1 MHKHSFTFF
10 ALILLS
16 ILLTGCAS
24 AVAPRFEISD
34 PQFEKTTCPVELPD
48 GVIEGTD
55 ITCGYVTAPA
65 FHNEKEQGTVR
76 LTVALIHSTNETPEP
91 DPVIMGMG
99 GPGGSALDSI
109 LPLVLGEN
117 GKGLLAQRDVIVFE
131 QRGVK
136 YNEPHLTCPEL
147 IDVKLDHIG
156 EEEPEDEELAAVT
169 ACRERLIAEGAQL
182 NSFNNIENAADIPFI
197 IDVLGYEGQ
206 FNYYGLS
213 YGTLLGQHLIR
224 DHSER
229 LRSVI
234 LDGVA
239 PNDLHAISEHAVM
252 ADRMFK
258 YLFEK
263 CAADAECSEE
273 YPNVENQFLETADKL
288 NENPAI
294 LTIAGPDGTEHQVPF
309 DGDTFVYSMVLVA
322 YEPGTYAYVPMFI
335 DQIASGNFEIPEILG
350 YHYYFGEE
358 SLAPGMRDAIRCSV
372 DWSISEEVSYSDLYP
387 QVASSMGGDGG
398 QSERCEIWNVA
409 TLDKYTTEPVI
420 SDIPTLFISGEFD
433 PVTPR
438 NYADRVAANF
448 RNSYSYTI
456 PGGGHGNF
464 LNVACADE
472 ITLAFLENPV
482 QEPNTNCIDD
492 ISIKFGPPSL
502 FTYALTIAKAN
513 LSIVILVVVIL
524 VALILGI
531 VWLIRRRK
539 DKKLA

>member
-1 MHKHSFTFF
+1 MKMFSLSAIF
-10 ALILLS
+10 LL
-16 ILLTGCAS
+16 LLAICLTSCSTVPAIK
-24 AVAPRFEISD
+24 PEIVHESWAEAD
-34 PQFEKTTCPVELPD
+34 CPVELPKTF
-48 GVIEGTD
+48 VEGTN
-55 ITCGYVTAPA
+55 ITCGYVTVPA
-65 FHNEKEQGTVR
+65 FHNDKDQGTIR
-76 LTVALIHSTNETPEP
+76 LAVALVHSTNETPEL
-91 DPVIMGMG
+91 DPMIMGMG
-99 GPGGSALDSI
+99 GPGGSAMDSI

-117 GKGLLAQRDVIVFE
+117 GKDLLAHRDVIVFE

-136 YNEPHLTCPEL
+136 YNDPHLTCPEL
-147 IDVKLDHIG
+147 IDVRLDHIG

-169 ACRERLIAEGAQL
+169 ACRDRLIAEGAQL
-182 NSFNNIENAADIPFI
+182 NAFNNFENAADIPYI

-213 YGTLLGQHLIR
+213 YGTILGQHLVR
-224 DHSER
+224 DHGER

-239 PNDLHAISEHAVM
+239 PNDLRAISEHAVM

-258 YLFEK
+258 YLFGK
-263 CAADAECSEE
+263 CAADVECSEE
-273 YPNVENQFLETADKL
+273 YPNIENQFLETADKL

-335 DQIASGNFEIPEILG
+335 DQIASGNYEIPEIIG
-350 YHYYFGEE
+350 YHYYFGDE

-372 DWSISEEVSYSDLYP
+372 DWSNSDEVSYSDLYP
-387 QVASSMGGDGG
+387 QVASSMGSDGG

-409 TLDKYTTEPVI
+409 TLDKYATDPVI
-420 SDIPTLFISGEFD
+420 TDIPTLFISGEFD

-438 NYADRVAANF
+438 SYADRVAANF
-448 RNSYSYTI
+448 SNSYSYTF

-472 ITLAFLENPV
+472 IALAFLENPI
-482 QEPNTNCIDD
+482 QEPNANCIDE
-492 ISIKFGPPSL
+492 ITVKFGPPSL
-502 FTYALTIAKAN
+502 LEYALIMASAN
-513 LSIVILVVVIL
+513 LPLV
-524 VALILGI
+524 ILGI
-531 VWLIRRRK
+531 VVLIIVIVGIMWMVRRRK
-539 DKKLA
+539 DKRLA